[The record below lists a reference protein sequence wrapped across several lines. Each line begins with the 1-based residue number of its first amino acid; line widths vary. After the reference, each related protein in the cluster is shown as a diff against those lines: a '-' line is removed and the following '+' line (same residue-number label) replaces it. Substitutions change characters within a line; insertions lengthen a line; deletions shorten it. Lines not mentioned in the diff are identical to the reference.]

1 MILRTTSTVSSV
13 HTLATTTTDA
23 KRTSPS
29 PSARIERRQDSMVAP
44 SLCAITPTATDLPKL
59 NLPSLPEAVAALPA
73 APALHPSYSLVPS
86 PAIGEMHPLDLTI
99 GGHVP
104 CGGRGRRLSA
114 RDLALSRQCPY
125 ARSHLT
131 ETSASSPD
139 VVRWVWRH
147 LRAERFYR
155 DSAWLTMALLT
166 VNLSNYVLNVAVSRI
181 LGRAQFGEVAAILAL
196 LYVLNVP
203 TSAIQ
208 TLLTREVAQLSH
220 SDQLPA
226 VYRSIR
232 RVVWRWAA
240 VATVVTLASTPLVV
254 GFLHLDSFIPALFLP
269 PLVGLALMVPLYR
282 GMLQGRRRFALLTV
296 NVGAEAALRVVGAIL
311 LTMLGFQAA
320 GVMGAFALGLVASLL
335 LGRAFT
341 RRELGSRSIPS
352 SRTVSSHLVELV
364 PVIAG
369 LGLVTAAFNI
379 DVILGRHFLS
389 PVAGGEAGAARTP
402 TQPRGRLKPL
412 AQGLAVVVGPAA
424 AGELACLLFPRAVV
438 VAVFG
443 TSYAGAAPVL
453 PLLGAG
459 MVALAATN
467 LLVYFL
473 LAMRLRAFAVLQL
486 AGLALE
492 VGLIAWRHA
501 TPNDI
506 ALAFTAASALVAA
519 ALGVVAVITAL
530 RAGPVAPA
538 GERR

>member
-1 MILRTTSTVSSV
+1 
-13 HTLATTTTDA
+13 
-23 KRTSPS
+23 
-29 PSARIERRQDSMVAP
+29 
-44 SLCAITPTATDLPKL
+44 
-59 NLPSLPEAVAALPA
+59 
-73 APALHPSYSLVPS
+73 
-86 PAIGEMHPLDLTI
+86 
-99 GGHVP
+99 
-104 CGGRGRRLSA
+104 
-114 RDLALSRQCPY
+114 
-125 ARSHLT
+125 LT

-208 TLLTREVAQLSH
+208 TLLTREVAQLPH

-282 GMLQGRRRFALLTV
+282 GILQGRRRFALLTV

-311 LTMLGFQAA
+311 LTLLGFQAA

-389 PVAGGEAGAARTP
+389 PVSGGEYAAVSLVARVLFYLTSSVGGAVVASRIP
-402 TQPRGRLKPL
+402 DQPRGRLKLL
-412 AQGLAVVVGPAA
+412 AQGLAVVVGTAA